1 MPHRPLALGINRL
14 MSVPLQY
21 RIVALNPAAHR
32 FEVTLRI
39 EDADPAGVRL
49 TLPAWIPGSYMI
61 RDFARNIV
69 SIRAESDGN
78 AVSITKLDKQTWQL
92 GPVQGAVDIRY
103 QIYAWDLSVRSAYL
117 DQTRAYFN
125 GSSVFL
131 RVMGREADPHQL
143 EIMAPD
149 DPRLIR
155 WRVATTLP
163 AGMVD
168 SRGYGQYQAPNYEA
182 LIDYPV
188 EISDHDPIRFTA
200 AEIPHQMVISGHH
213 VCDSARLVADLSR
226 ICAQHVRMF
235 GDLPVSNYLFMAL
248 ATGDGYGG
256 LEHRDSTSLM
266 CARDDLPRPGMKEPN
281 EGYRRFLGLCSHEYF
296 HLWNVKRIRPERLK
310 QADLCAE
317 THTELLWAFEGFT
330 SYYDELALVRA
341 GCIDSASYLE
351 LLAQTATR
359 VMRSNGRRKQSVAES
374 SFDAWTK
381 FYKQDENA
389 PNAIV
394 SYYTKGALV
403 AFGLDMQLRN
413 ATDERVTLDDLMR
426 QLWLRH
432 GKPDIGVPED
442 GIGQLASEMAGID
455 LSDFFARYVH
465 GTDELPL
472 QDWLASVG
480 VGLQLRPAID
490 AADQGKSS
498 KTLPDPVDAK
508 PVLGA
513 RWTVENGFARLSHV
527 LDGGAAQ
534 AAGLSAGDRLIALND
549 IQLPSDKVAQRI
561 AQLPI
566 DQPAML
572 HVFRRDELMAITL
585 TPQLAPSDTVTLW
598 PLPDDQLNARQQ
610 ARRNAWLASA

>member
-1 MPHRPLALGINRL
+1 
-14 MSVPLQY
+14 MSAPLQY
-21 RIVALNPAAHR
+21 RIVVLNPAAHR
-32 FEVTLRI
+32 YEVTLRI
-39 EDADPAGVRL
+39 DDPDPAGQRI

-69 SIRAESDGN
+69 TIKAESMGRPIALD
-78 AVSITKLDKQTWQL
+78 KCDKQTWQL
-92 GPVQGAVDIRY
+92 PPLQGTVDIRY
-103 QIYAWDLSVRSAYL
+103 QVYAWDLSVRSAYL

-131 RVMGREADPHQL
+131 RVIGRESEQHQVD
-143 EIMAPD
+143 IAAPQD
-149 DPRLIR
+149 DELMN

-163 AGMVD
+163 ATVVD
-168 SRGYGQYQAPNYEA
+168 ARGFGQYQVPSYDA

-188 EISDHDPIRFTA
+188 EISDHSPMQFTA
-200 AEIPHQMVISGHH
+200 AGIPHQMVISGRHR
-213 VCDSARLVADLSR
+213 CDAERLTADLTR
-226 ICAQHVRMF
+226 ICEQHARMY
-235 GDLPVSNYLFMAL
+235 GELPVDRYLFMTM

-266 CARDDLPRPGMKEPN
+266 CARDDLPRPGMKAPE

-310 QADLCAE
+310 QADLSVE
-317 THTELLWAFEGFT
+317 IHTQLLWAFEGFT

-341 GCIDSASYLE
+341 GCIDSLSFLE
-351 LLAQTATR
+351 LLAQTITK
-359 VMRSNGRRKQSVAES
+359 VLRSTGRHKQTVAES

-403 AFGLDMQLRN
+403 ALGLDMQLRD
-413 ATDERVTLDDLMR
+413 ATDDRVTLDDLMR
-426 QLWLRH
+426 ELWQRY

-442 GIGQLASEMAGID
+442 GIERLASELAGTD

-472 QDWLASVG
+472 DDWLASVG
-480 VGLQLRPAID
+480 VGIQRRPAGD
-490 AADQGKSS
+490 AIDQGKSS
-498 KTLPDPVDAK
+498 KTPPEAVEAK

-513 RWTVENGFARLSHV
+513 RWMVENGFARLSHV

-534 AAGLSAGDRLIALND
+534 AAGLSAGDRLIALD
-549 IQLPSDKVAQRI
+549 GIQLPADKVAQRI
-561 AQLPI
+561 AQLPSGRTFS
-566 DQPAML
+566 L
-572 HVFRRDELMAITL
+572 HVFRRDELLAVE
-585 TPQLAPSDTVTLW
+585 LAPQPAPADTVTLW
-598 PLPDDQLNARQQ
+598 LLADDQLDSRQQ
-610 ARRNAWLASA
+610 ARRSAWLASA